1 MQFNKNTSSGRT
13 NIIAII
19 IKSLIGLIVI
29 LGLVFFI
36 NKVDFPA
43 PKKEIEKIIQMKIL
57 KLLNKKNLSIVIFSL
72 FSFSSF
78 AEDKPVDIWNI
89 EKQETENISEENL
102 STESKQVVSESSVYK
117 MQSDKNEDSIKLDQ
131 ELTSKTIKIA
141 GIYDPQEYGLD
152 INMWSNSDGSTLK
165 KLFNNI
171 DKYELSKDASEILN
185 ISLLTNAYYPN
196 QNITDQEFLNF
207 KTKWLIK
214 NSNLDLIEEYLIK
227 NQVTNLHPE
236 LMRYMVDRYL
246 SQSDVKKSCE
256 IFSKIKEPLEDE
268 YLSKFNLYCLINY
281 GKNEEAQLILDLKK
295 ELGFSD
301 EYFENKINYLLG
313 YIDELNKEISENSIL
328 DFHLAHRTNPEF
340 TFEPNKDTPKLIWKY
355 LSSSNL
361 LYKIQDV
368 EISDIEKISTIEKAT
383 HDKIYSEE
391 ELFEFYKRFQFNINQ
406 LLNTKESYKSLSS
419 IEGKALVYQRLLL
432 TEEPKLKLELMK
444 ILKDIFKSEGIEDAF
459 DEELRKYLK
468 QIDETDVPSNFTTFY
483 NQYIKSDEIIN
494 RRIKYNNKILHQSK
508 LVNYFNGDY
517 AKSKI
522 EEDLDKFLKKIKKD
536 KEYFLSKK
544 DIIFLEALK
553 SDGIEISKKYENL
566 YKVNKSEMPS
576 DIQKMLD
583 NKEIGAALLRVIEV
597 IGPEKIEDIDDDTV
611 YFIINTLNQL
621 NTDSIRNK
629 LLLKVLP
636 LKV

>member
-1 MQFNKNTSSGRT
+1 
-13 NIIAII
+13 
-19 IKSLIGLIVI
+19 
-29 LGLVFFI
+29 
-36 NKVDFPA
+36 
-43 PKKEIEKIIQMKIL
+43 MKIL

-102 STESKQVVSESSVYK
+102 STENEQVVSESSVYK

-141 GIYDPQEYGLD
+141 GLYDPQEYGLD

-196 QNITDQEFLNF
+196 QNITDQEFLKF

-313 YIDELNKEISENSIL
+313 YIDEVNKEISENSIL

-468 QIDETDVPSNFTTFY
+468 QIDEIDVPSNFTTFY

-494 RRIKYNNKILHQSK
+494 KRIKYNNKILHQSK

>member
-1 MQFNKNTSSGRT
+1 
-13 NIIAII
+13 
-19 IKSLIGLIVI
+19 
-29 LGLVFFI
+29 
-36 NKVDFPA
+36 
-43 PKKEIEKIIQMKIL
+43 MKIS

-72 FSFSSF
+72 ISLSSF
-78 AEDKPVDIWNI
+78 AEDKPVDIWNL
-89 EKQETENISEENL
+89 EKQESETISEENL
-102 STESKQVVSESSVYK
+102 SIENKQEVSESSIYK
-117 MQSDKNEDSIKLDQ
+117 MQSDKNEVSIKLDQ

-141 GIYDPQEYGLD
+141 GLYDPQEYGLD

-165 KLFNNI
+165 KLFNKI

-196 QNITDQEFLNF
+196 QNITDQEFLKF
-207 KTKWLIK
+207 KTEWLIK

-301 EYFENKINYLLG
+301 EYFENKINYLFG
-313 YIDELNKEISENSIL
+313 YIDEANKEISENSIL

-340 TFEPNKDTPKLIWKY
+340 KFEPNKDTPKLIWKY

-368 EISDIEKISTIEKAT
+368 EITDIEKISTIEKAT
-383 HDKIYSEE
+383 HDKNYSEE

-459 DEELRKYLK
+459 DEELRKSLK

-483 NQYIKSDEIIN
+483 NQYLKSDEIIN
-494 RRIKYNNKILHQSK
+494 KRIKYNNKILHQSK

-536 KEYFLSKK
+536 KKYSLSKK

-583 NKEIGAALLRVIEV
+583 NKEIGAALLRIIEV

>member
-1 MQFNKNTSSGRT
+1 
-13 NIIAII
+13 
-19 IKSLIGLIVI
+19 
-29 LGLVFFI
+29 
-36 NKVDFPA
+36 
-43 PKKEIEKIIQMKIL
+43 MKIL

-102 STESKQVVSESSVYK
+102 SIENKQVVSESSIYK
-117 MQSDKNEDSIKLDQ
+117 MQSDQNVASIKLDQ

-141 GIYDPQEYGLD
+141 GLYDPQEYGLD

-196 QNITDQEFLNF
+196 QNITDQEFLKF

-227 NQVTNLHPE
+227 NQVTNIHPE

-313 YIDELNKEISENSIL
+313 YIDEVNKEISENSIL

-468 QIDETDVPSNFTTFY
+468 QIDEIDVPSNFTTFY

-494 RRIKYNNKILHQSK
+494 KRIKYNNKILHQSK

>member
-1 MQFNKNTSSGRT
+1 
-13 NIIAII
+13 
-19 IKSLIGLIVI
+19 
-29 LGLVFFI
+29 
-36 NKVDFPA
+36 
-43 PKKEIEKIIQMKIL
+43 MKIL
-57 KLLNKKNLSIVIFSL
+57 KLLNKKNLSIIIFSL
-72 FSFSSF
+72 LITSSPF

-89 EKQETENISEENL
+89 EKKEVDTISEENL
-102 STESKQVVSESSVYK
+102 SDENKQEVSENSIYK
-117 MQSDKNEDSIKLDQ
+117 MQSDKKEDSIKLDG

-141 GIYDPQEYGLD
+141 GLYDPQDYGLSID
-152 INMWSNSDGSTLK
+152 MWSNSDGLTLK
-165 KLFNNI
+165 ELFNNI
-171 DKYELSKDASEILN
+171 DKYDLSKDATEILN

-196 QNITDQEFLNF
+196 QNITDQEFLKY

-214 NSNLDLIEEYLIK
+214 NSDLDLIEEYLIK

-236 LMRYMVDRYL
+236 LMRYIVDRYL

-295 ELGFSD
+295 ELGFLD
-301 EYFENKINYLLG
+301 EYFENKINYLFG
-313 YIDELNKEISENSIL
+313 YIDEANKEISENSIL

-340 TFEPNKDTPKLIWKY
+340 KFEPNKDTPKLIWKY

-361 LYKIQDV
+361 LYRIQDL
-368 EISDIEKISTIEKAT
+368 EITDIDKILTIEKAT
-383 HDKIYSEE
+383 HDKNYSEE

-432 TEEPKLKLELMK
+432 AEEPKLKLELMK

-459 DEELRKYLK
+459 DEELRKSLK
-468 QIDETDVPSNFTTFY
+468 QIEETDVPSNFTTFY
-483 NQYIKSDEIIN
+483 NQYIKNDEIIN
-494 RRIKYNNKILHQSK
+494 KKIKYNNKILHQSK

-536 KEYFLSKK
+536 KKYSLSKK

-553 SDGIEISKKYENL
+553 SDGIKISKKYENL

-576 DIQKMLD
+576 DIQKMVD
-583 NKEIGAALLRVIEV
+583 NKEIGAALLRIIEV

>member
-1 MQFNKNTSSGRT
+1 
-13 NIIAII
+13 
-19 IKSLIGLIVI
+19 
-29 LGLVFFI
+29 
-36 NKVDFPA
+36 
-43 PKKEIEKIIQMKIL
+43 
-57 KLLNKKNLSIVIFSL
+57 
-72 FSFSSF
+72 
-78 AEDKPVDIWNI
+78 
-89 EKQETENISEENL
+89 
-102 STESKQVVSESSVYK
+102 
-117 MQSDKNEDSIKLDQ
+117 
-131 ELTSKTIKIA
+131 
-141 GIYDPQEYGLD
+141 
-152 INMWSNSDGSTLK
+152 MWSNSDGSTLK

-196 QNITDQEFLNF
+196 QNITDQEFLKF
-207 KTKWLIK
+207 KTEWLIK

-301 EYFENKINYLLG
+301 EYFENKINYLFG
-313 YIDELNKEISENSIL
+313 YIDEANKEISENSIL

-340 TFEPNKDTPKLIWKY
+340 KFEPNKDTPKLIWKY

-368 EISDIEKISTIEKAT
+368 EITDIEKISTIEKAT
-383 HDKIYSEE
+383 HDKNYSEE

-419 IEGKALVYQRLLL
+419 IEGKALVYQRLLF

-459 DEELRKYLK
+459 DEELRKSLK

-483 NQYIKSDEIIN
+483 NQYLKSDEIIN
-494 RRIKYNNKILHQSK
+494 KRIKYNNKILHQSK

-536 KEYFLSKK
+536 KKYSLSKK

-583 NKEIGAALLRVIEV
+583 NKEIGAALLRIIEV

>member
-1 MQFNKNTSSGRT
+1 
-13 NIIAII
+13 
-19 IKSLIGLIVI
+19 
-29 LGLVFFI
+29 
-36 NKVDFPA
+36 
-43 PKKEIEKIIQMKIL
+43 MKIL
-57 KLLNKKNLSIVIFSL
+57 KLLNKKNLSIIFFSL
-72 FSFSSF
+72 LITSSPF

-89 EKQETENISEENL
+89 EKKEVDTISEENL
-102 STESKQVVSESSVYK
+102 SDESKQEVSENSIYK
-117 MQSDKNEDSIKLDQ
+117 MQSDKKEDPIKLDG

-141 GIYDPQEYGLD
+141 GLYDPQDYGLSID
-152 INMWSNSDGSTLK
+152 MWSNSDGLILK

-171 DKYELSKDASEILN
+171 DKYDLSKDATEILN

-196 QNITDQEFLNF
+196 QNITDQEFLKY

-214 NSNLDLIEEYLIK
+214 NSDLDLIEDYLIK

-246 SQSDVKKSCE
+246 SQSDIKRSCE

-295 ELGFSD
+295 ELGFLD
-301 EYFENKINYLLG
+301 EYFENKINYLFG
-313 YIDELNKEISENSIL
+313 YIDEANKEISENSIL

-340 TFEPNKDTPKLIWKY
+340 KFEPNKDTPKLIWKY

-361 LYKIQDV
+361 LYRIQDL
-368 EISDIEKISTIEKAT
+368 EITDIDKISTIERAT
-383 HDKIYSEE
+383 HDKNYSEE
-391 ELFEFYKRFQFNINQ
+391 ELFEFYKKFQFNINQ

-432 TEEPKLKLELMK
+432 AEEPKLKLELMK

-459 DEELRKYLK
+459 DEELRKSLK
-468 QIDETDVPSNFTTFY
+468 QIEETEVPSNFTTFY
-483 NQYIKSDEIIN
+483 NQYIKNDEIIN
-494 RRIKYNNKILHQSK
+494 KKIKYNNKILHQSK

-536 KEYFLSKK
+536 KKYSLSKK

-553 SDGIEISKKYENL
+553 SDGIKISKKYENL

-576 DIQKMLD
+576 DIQKMVD
-583 NKEIGAALLRVIEV
+583 NKEIGAALLRIIEV
-597 IGPEKIEDIDDDTV
+597 IGPEKIENIDDDTV

>member
-1 MQFNKNTSSGRT
+1 
-13 NIIAII
+13 
-19 IKSLIGLIVI
+19 
-29 LGLVFFI
+29 
-36 NKVDFPA
+36 
-43 PKKEIEKIIQMKIL
+43 MKIS

-72 FSFSSF
+72 ISLSSF
-78 AEDKPVDIWNI
+78 AEDKPVDIWNL
-89 EKQETENISEENL
+89 EKQEAETISEENL
-102 STESKQVVSESSVYK
+102 SIENKQEVSESSIYK

-141 GIYDPQEYGLD
+141 GLYDPQEYGLD

-196 QNITDQEFLNF
+196 QNITDQEFLKF

-227 NQVTNLHPE
+227 NQVTNIHPE

-301 EYFENKINYLLG
+301 EYFENKINYLFG
-313 YIDELNKEISENSIL
+313 YIDEANKEISENSIL
-328 DFHLAHRTNPEF
+328 EFHLAHRTNPEF
-340 TFEPNKDTPKLIWKY
+340 KFEPNKDTPKLIWKY

-368 EISDIEKISTIEKAT
+368 EITDIEKISTIEKAT
-383 HDKIYSEE
+383 HDKNYSEE
-391 ELFEFYKRFQFNINQ
+391 ELFEFYKRFQFSINQ

-459 DEELRKYLK
+459 DEELRKSLK

-483 NQYIKSDEIIN
+483 NQHIKSDEIIN
-494 RRIKYNNKILHQSK
+494 KRIKYNNKILHQSK

-536 KEYFLSKK
+536 KKYSLSKK

-576 DIQKMLD
+576 DIQKML
-583 NKEIGAALLRVIEV
+583 NNNEIGAALLRIIEV
-597 IGPEKIEDIDDDTV
+597 IGTEKIEDMDDDTV